1 MYLAVYGAFR
11 REQCPGTKEEG
22 DVSLVHER
30 LDVRIDGVTSFERRE
45 RTVVNRRQVFVP
57 TTTPTTASSAV
68 DLAGPSDD
76 VVPWSSSSEP
86 LLYSAV
92 APARC
97 TIRTKTA
104 TATV

>member
-45 RTVVNRRQVFVP
+45 RTAVNRRQVRLR
-57 TTTPTTASSAV
+57 SYHHSHHCQ
-68 DLAGPSDD
+68 LRRGPCRA
-76 VVPWSSSSEP
+76 
-86 LLYSAV
+86 L
-92 APARC
+92 
-97 TIRTKTA
+97 
-104 TATV
+104 

>member
-45 RTVVNRRQVFVP
+45 RTAVNRRQVRLP
-57 TTTPTTASSAV
+57 PLPPLPAPPWTLP
-68 DLAGPSDD
+68 GP
-76 VVPWSSSSEP
+76 
-86 LLYSAV
+86 LMM
-92 APARC
+92 
-97 TIRTKTA
+97 
-104 TATV
+104 